1 MAGNRYV
8 VAKTSTLSSGAC
20 EGRRGR
26 SAASVCVTT
35 IVTARFGGVVVSA
48 TLPTPLNRDAFGIGG
63 VTLNFFCAICI
74 LRNPAEQL
82 AFGSS
87 SAELQ
92 ED

>member
-20 EGRRGR
+20 EGRGGR

-48 TLPTPLNRDAFGIGG
+48 TLPTPLNRDAF
-63 VTLNFFCAICI
+63 VLSLFCAIC
-74 LRNPAEQL
+74 LGNLAGQF
-82 AFGSS
+82 AFGSFS
-87 SAELQ
+87 PALQ